1 MAEPGVDEVDA
12 PDVHVGK
19 ALAVYEAALA
29 AWGPGDATVA
39 ILAEKVARAMSAR
52 DGSVRFLLGAK
63 KRLREVLIQ
72 QEESIVLPGQELKNE
87 ERQNT
92 LRRQELERELEELER
107 ELRGAGVDAPADAG
121 GGAGAGAGGG
131 GGGAAAAAEHGEDS
145 VQAMLARQAA
155 LELQVQSVR
164 ATILPGSN
172 AYTASRPAKE
182 VVEDEHEEEEAPAVD
197 RRSWGM
203 PATSYGKGKGNDKDS
218 GRGAATME
226 PPFLSRRTGLTA
238 AGRPRGSAGLVGA
251 SSSTSAG
258 DAGVTTATRRP

>member
-1 MAEPGVDEVDA
+1 LAEPGVDEVDG

-29 AWGPGDATVA
+29 FWGPGDPVVA
-39 ILAEKVARAMSAR
+39 CLAKGLVRAMSAR
-52 DGSVRFLLGAK
+52 EGSVRFLLGAK

-72 QEESIVLPGQELKNE
+72 QEESIVLRRQELNKE

-92 LRRQELERELEELER
+92 LRRQELDENCER
-107 ELRGAGVDAPADAG
+107 ELRGAGADAPAEAG

-131 GGGAAAAAEHGEDS
+131 GGGAAAAGAAAAAAEHGEES

-172 AYTASRPAKE
+172 AYTASLPAKE
-182 VVEDEHEEEEAPAVD
+182 VVEDDEEEEEAPAGD

-238 AGRPRGSAGLVGA
+238 AGRPRGSAGLAGP

-258 DAGVTTATRRP
+258 DAGGRP